1 MFTIRKQFKFEAA
14 HVLDSSFSK
23 CCQQIHGHSYRV
35 ELFFRSKDLNADGMV
50 MDFGE
55 VKEKIAHI
63 IGQFDH
69 AMIVGPKNSSVV
81 HGQRLQLCVNPTA
94 ENMARDF
101 FDTIKKLI
109 PQLCKV
115 RVHETDTGYAEYERD

>member
-35 ELFFRSKDLNADGMV
+35 ELFFRSKVLNADGMV
-50 MDFGE
+50 VDFGF
-55 VKEKIAHI
+55 VKQAIEALIRQLDHRLI
-63 IGQFDH
+63 ITE
-69 AMIVGPKNSSVV
+69 N
-81 HGQRLQLCVNPTA
+81 QLNFAAYNPLIFPCNPTA
-94 ENMARDF
+94 ENMAQHF
-101 FDTIKKLI
+101 FQILQE
-109 PQLCKV
+109 PLPALFKV